1 MQNPIS
7 SVQRISHL
15 PVVEDPR
22 FRVLHSLRLGVYP
35 AAAGA
40 AAASV
45 DRELPNAPDIFIL
58 GTG

>member
-1 MQNPIS
+1 M
-7 SVQRISHL
+7 
-15 PVVEDPR
+15 
-22 FRVLHSLRLGVYP
+22 LHSLRLGVYP